1 MDRKR
6 FIAPSWDRFMEELYF
21 VENSDDLGRS
31 TSLGI
36 RERLELLTKFVVFDL
51 SFLSF
56 SLEIGKAARFDEDR
70 ISILLVSKSFIEL
83 SDRAKKSVCRFFTY
97 RLDFLGTMECM
108 IQ

>member
-1 MDRKR
+1 MG
-6 FIAPSWDRFMEELYF
+6 YF
-21 VENSDDLGRS
+21 VKNSDDLGRS

-51 SFLSF
+51 SLLSF
-56 SLEIGKAARFDEDR
+56 SLEIGKAAARFDGDR

-83 SDRAKKSVCRFFTY
+83 SDRATKSVCRFFTY
-97 RLDFLGTMECM
+97 RLDFLGTTECM